1 MTTGWLHRGYRWSLR
16 ACAQR
21 GTPTSISECS
31 FATLSHQNAAC
42 LWPPTA
48 GLPGLPNSNLPAARP
63 GGDPASSPAP
73 RSRQGLLGK
82 PCPARD
88 LARTGS
94 ESAGKE
100 VAWQGC
106 LALASNCLRCFW
118 KAEARLDRPSFQVVP
133 KLSQVVPGVASSTRL
148 SVSHLTDRL
157 FEPVCPLSSFRHPAR
172 RCPLRMVL
180 DLDVDKT
187 LLIDH
192 RLHRFKLAAADN
204 PALPHAMQ
212 RRCRPRHL
220 SGSSFLSAEERKST
234 RSAAFLQLQP
244 HPTT

>member
-1 MTTGWLHRGYRWSLR
+1 MSNRPIRRSYLGVSDAVAECRVGARRVGELKKSTPISPTTRSVTTGWLHRGYRWSLR

-31 FATLSHQNAAC
+31 FATLSHQNVAC

-63 GGDPASSPAP
+63 GGYPASSPAP
-73 RSRQGLLGK
+73 RSRQGRLGK

-94 ESAGKE
+94 ESAEKE
-100 VAWQGC
+100 VAWQGY

-133 KLSQVVPGVASSTRL
+133 KLSP
-148 SVSHLTDRL
+148 
-157 FEPVCPLSSFRHPAR
+157 E
-172 RCPLRMVL
+172 
-180 DLDVDKT
+180 
-187 LLIDH
+187 LLH
-192 RLHRFKLAAADN
+192 RLDF
-204 PALPHAMQ
+204 P
-212 RRCRPRHL
+212 
-220 SGSSFLSAEERKST
+220 SVT
-234 RSAAFLQLQP
+234 
-244 HPTT
+244 